1 MAAVLVTLEKSAKG
15 GMQKF
20 FKYVPAVV
28 LCYLIAMFLCTLGVW
43 DMAET
48 KPITFQSLIL
58 LLGSVF
64 LVSAIATNIGNK
76 LYALTNFSDK
86 ATWTV
91 LFVTV
96 VALIAAV
103 TPLGT
108 VAGSGEVSSL
118 LLYAVIGLLASRSM
132 NVNELAEALS
142 MPVSTAAL
150 NVRQLEEAGL
160 ISTEIQPGIRGAMKL
175 CSRRIDSVSLHLVP
189 DMQDGVSALT
199 LKLPLGSYACARE
212 IRPECGLVSEHAW
225 IGESN
230 APRTFYHPDRFA
242 AQLMWFESGEVE
254 YRFSLGEIAPK
265 QVEWLEISMEIS
277 SNAPMYREDFKS
289 DIYVGLGTREL
300 GVWTSPG
307 DYGARRGR
315 FNPSWWSD
323 TSSQYGLL
331 KTWRID
337 SLGCTLDGEP
347 LSSVTVADLQLDAL
361 EYIPLRIGI
370 HADAA
375 HVGGINLFGEKF
387 GDFAQG
393 LVVRVGYAKAD

>member
-1 MAAVLVTLEKSAKG
+1 
-15 GMQKF
+15 
-20 FKYVPAVV
+20 
-28 LCYLIAMFLCTLGVW
+28 
-43 DMAET
+43 
-48 KPITFQSLIL
+48 
-58 LLGSVF
+58 
-64 LVSAIATNIGNK
+64 
-76 LYALTNFSDK
+76 
-86 ATWTV
+86 
-91 LFVTV
+91 
-96 VALIAAV
+96 
-103 TPLGT
+103 
-108 VAGSGEVSSL
+108 
-118 LLYAVIGLLASRSM
+118 
-132 NVNELAEALS
+132 
-142 MPVSTAAL
+142 
-150 NVRQLEEAGL
+150 
-160 ISTEIQPGIRGAMKL
+160 
-175 CSRRIDSVSLHLVP
+175 
-189 DMQDGVSALT
+189 
-199 LKLPLGSYACARE
+199 
-212 IRPECGLVSEHAW
+212 
-225 IGESN
+225 
-230 APRTFYHPDRFA
+230 
-242 AQLMWFESGEVE
+242 MWFESGEVE

-393 LVVRVGYAKAD
+393 IVVRVGYAKAD